1 MMKMRFSTLSDKTL
15 LDSLKE
21 AKKLKIN
28 IEFIRMLEA
37 EIRERGLH
45 KRQIIE
51 KQLRKIN

>member
-1 MMKMRFSTLSDKTL
+1 MRFSTLSDKTL
-15 LDSLKE
+15 LDSLQE

-45 KRQIIE
+45 KRQILE